1 MRKSSSLALCAITL
15 TTLILTSAIASAQRS
30 DSLLQV
36 ADLPNVINYALKNQ
50 PVIQQSL
57 LGEKITEMQVKS
69 RLADWYPQINFNYN
83 YQHNFDVQQT
93 IIGGNL
99 IRLGVDNTSALQFT
113 ASQTIFNRDA
123 DTT

>member
-1 MRKSSSLALCAITL
+1 MPIIIMRKSSSLALCAITL

-69 RLADWYPQINFNYN
+69 RLADW
-83 YQHNFDVQQT
+83 
-93 IIGGNL
+93 
-99 IRLGVDNTSALQFT
+99 
-113 ASQTIFNRDA
+113 
-123 DTT
+123 